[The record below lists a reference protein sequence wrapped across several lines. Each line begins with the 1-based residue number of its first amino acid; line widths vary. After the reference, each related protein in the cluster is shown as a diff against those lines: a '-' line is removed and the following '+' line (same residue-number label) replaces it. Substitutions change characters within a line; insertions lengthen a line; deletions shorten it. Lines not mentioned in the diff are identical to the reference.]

1 MTVLVIIDW
10 NLKRFGDCGY
20 DNLIERI
27 KPDSIKIIHSPE
39 CDFPPVGD
47 LIGDTLYRINLL
59 KGVDITSHPHR
70 SITQSV
76 EFKKGT
82 FDEMKIWG
90 TEASNLMKNLD
101 LDIGRHVERGDLH
114 ICATGGS
121 SFVAGCL
128 LTVGEVTGSHI
139 WTLLPTEADAFIP
152 EAVEITVN
160 STFEMPQRVGFDSR
174 RFGGKESGMLS
185 RMAEY
190 GDGKSE
196 WIRSDAI
203 SSVKYDLPQ
212 SQGLSTVAKSLEE
225 SGMID
230 RRDADPVEYRLT
242 DIGLIHAAYQL
253 SKNEV
258 RLDPI
263 PGSESAVI
271 IFWGGRGSPDEESKW
286 CSKYLIEH
294 GLLGAFSKYALVAI
308 EYGDNDARAMK
319 IAERIQEVVP
329 IDDLLGGE
337 VKSIS
342 NLMFHDE
349 AGYYDSLRRLLNVIK
364 DASEGYRRKCTLVI
378 DRVPSH
384 LIAPVLRYCRSSD
397 ISVISCLRR
406 RSSEGVTGPTLDTK
420 LDKPKHRLRLPEDHE
435 IEVIRRGIKDTGHGS
450 ITDGQQVRRVLATI
464 LEEKDSG
471 GRGEIESRDLGSY
484 NLESS
489 SGDLLFSDSKTGD
502 KQRSRG
508 ITSGEEHRLIHRE
521 GKELLSLTASG
532 EVLARM
538 TLMRGR

>member
-10 NLKRFGDCGY
+10 NLKRFGDCSY

-70 SITQSV
+70 SITQSPA
-76 EFKKGT
+76 FKKGT
-82 FDEMKIWG
+82 FDELKIWG

-128 LTVGEVTGSHI
+128 LAVGEVTGSHI
-139 WTLLPTEADAFIP
+139 WTLLPTEAAFIP

-203 SSVKYDLPQ
+203 SSAKYDLPRP
-212 SQGLSTVAKSLEE
+212 QGLSTVAKSLEE

-258 RLDPI
+258 RLDHLPA
-263 PGSESAVI
+263 SESAVI
-271 IFWGGRGSPDEESKW
+271 ILHGGTGSPDEESKR
-286 CSKYLIEH
+286 CRAYLDEH
-294 GLLGAFSKYALVAI
+294 GLPGGFSKYALVVI
-308 EYGDNDARAMK
+308 EYGDDDDRAMK

-329 IDDLLGGE
+329 LGDLLDGE

-364 DASEGYRRKCTLVI
+364 DASEGYRGKCTLVI

-420 LDKPKHRLRLPEDHE
+420 LDKSKHRLSLPEGHE
-435 IEVIRRGIKDTGHGS
+435 IEVIRRGVGVSGHGS

-471 GRGEIESRDLGSY
+471 GRGEIESRDLGGY
-484 NLESS
+484 NLESA

>member
-39 CDFPPVGD
+39 YDFPPVDD
-47 LIGDTLYRINLL
+47 LIGDSLYRINLL
-59 KGVDITSHPHR
+59 KGIDITSHPHR
-70 SITQSV
+70 SITQNPK
-76 EFKKGT
+76 FKRGD
-82 FDEMKIWG
+82 FDELKIWG
-90 TEASNLMKNLD
+90 TEVSNLMKILD
-101 LDIGRHVERGDLH
+101 LDIGGHVERGDLH
-114 ICATGGS
+114 ICAIGGS
-121 SFVAGCL
+121 SFVVGCL
-128 LTVGEVTGSHI
+128 LAVGEVTGGHI
-139 WTLLPTEADAFIP
+139 WTLLPTEAAFIP

-160 STFEMPQRVGFDSR
+160 STFEMPRRVGFDSR
-174 RFGGKESGMLS
+174 RFEGKESGMLS
-185 RMAEY
+185 LMAEY
-190 GDGKSE
+190 GGGKSE
-196 WIRSDAI
+196 WIRSDAV
-203 SSVKYDLPQ
+203 SSAKYDLPRP
-212 SQGLSTVAKSLEE
+212 QGLSTVAKSLEE
-225 SGMID
+225 SGMIE

-258 RLDPI
+258 RLDRL

-271 IFWGGRGSPDEESKW
+271 ILHGGTGSPDEESKR
-286 CSKYLIEH
+286 CYHYLMDEH
-294 GLLGAFSKYALVAI
+294 GFIAAFSKYALVAI
-308 EYGDNDARAMK
+308 EYGDDDDRAMK
-319 IAERIQEVVP
+319 IAERIKEVVP
-329 IDDLLGGE
+329 SYDLLDGE

-364 DASEGYRRKCTLVI
+364 DASEGYRGKCTLVI
-378 DRVPSH
+378 DRIPSH
-384 LIAPVLRYCRSSD
+384 LIAPVIRYCRSSD

-406 RSSEGVTGPTLDTK
+406 RSSEGVTGPTLDTN
-420 LDKPKHRLRLPEDHE
+420 LDKSKHRLSLPEDHE
-435 IEVIRRGIKDTGHGS
+435 IEVIRRGIGVSGHGS

-471 GRGEIESRDLGSY
+471 GRGEIESRDLGGY
-484 NLESS
+484 NLESA
-489 SGDLLFSDSKTGD
+489 SGELLFSDSKTGD

-521 GKELLSLTASG
+521 GKERLSLTASG

>member
-39 CDFPPVGD
+39 YDFPPIDD
-47 LIGDTLYRINLL
+47 LIGDSLYRINLL
-59 KGVDITSHPHR
+59 KGIDITSHPHR
-70 SITQSV
+70 SITQNPK
-76 EFKKGT
+76 FKRGD
-82 FDEMKIWG
+82 FDELKIWG
-90 TEASNLMKNLD
+90 TEVSNLMKILD
-101 LDIGRHVERGDLH
+101 LDIGGHVERGDLH
-114 ICATGGS
+114 ICAIGGS
-121 SFVAGCL
+121 SFVVGCL
-128 LTVGEVTGSHI
+128 LAVGEVTGGHI
-139 WTLLPTEADAFIP
+139 WTLLPTEAAFIP

-160 STFEMPQRVGFDSR
+160 STFEMPQRVGSDSR
-174 RFGGKESGMLS
+174 RFDGKESGMLS
-185 RMAEY
+185 LMMAEY
-190 GDGKSE
+190 EGGKR

-203 SSVKYDLPQ
+203 SSAKYVLPRP
-212 SQGLSTVAKSLEE
+212 QGLSTIAKSLEE

-242 DIGLIHAAYQL
+242 DIGLIHASYQL
-253 SKNEV
+253 SKNEF
-258 RLDPI
+258 RLVPS

-271 IFWGGRGSPDEESKW
+271 ILHGGRKSPNEESKI
-286 CSKYLIEH
+286 CRDYLQEH
-294 GLLGAFSKYALVAI
+294 GLPGGFSKYALVVT
-308 EYGDNDARAMK
+308 EYSDNDNRAMK
-319 IAERIQEVVP
+319 IAERIQGVIP
-329 IDDLLGGE
+329 LDDLLGGE

-342 NLMFHDE
+342 NLMRHDE
-349 AGYYDSLRRLLNVIK
+349 VGYYDSLRRLLNVIK
-364 DASEGYRRKCTLVI
+364 DASEGYRGKCTLVI
-378 DRVPSH
+378 DRIPSH
-384 LIAPVLRYCRSSD
+384 LKAPVIRYCRSSD

-406 RSSEGVTGPTLDTK
+406 RSSEGVTGPTLDTN
-420 LDKPKHRLRLPEDHE
+420 LDKSKHRLRLPEDHE
-435 IEVIRRGIKDTGHGS
+435 IEVIRRGIGVSGHGS

-471 GRGEIESRDLGSY
+471 GRGEIESRDLGGY
-484 NLESS
+484 NLESA
-489 SGDLLFSDSKTGD
+489 SGELLFSDSKTGD

-521 GKELLSLTASG
+521 GKERLSLTGSG